1 MNRRSFIN
9 SLAIGA
15 TTLAFFTKVAHAQTV
30 PPVTP
35 NPANP
40 PVPQAI
46 PVVITMDISN
56 NHGHHGAISY
66 ESVIIGNQLT
76 IDIQGDS
83 GHPHTLTL
91 TEDDLKVLRQKLV
104 VDVKSSVDANHAH
117 MVRITRIPVP
127 NLV

>member
-9 SLAIGA
+9 TIAIGA
-15 TTLAFFTKVAHAQTV
+15 TTLAFFTKVAQAQTA
-30 PPVTP
+30 PPVVP

-40 PVPQAI
+40 SGSPSI
-46 PVVITMDISN
+46 PVSITLDISN
-56 NHGHHGAISY
+56 NHGHHGFISY

-83 GHPHTLTL
+83 GHPHTIIL
-91 TEDDLKVLRQKLV
+91 TEQDLTVLRQKLV

>member
-9 SLAIGA
+9 SMAIGA
-15 TTLAFFTKVAHAQTV
+15 TSLAFFTKVAQAQTV
-30 PPVTP
+30 
-35 NPANP
+35 P

-46 PVVITMDISN
+46 PVSITMDISN
-56 NHGHHGAISY
+56 NHGHHGVISY

-83 GHPHTLTL
+83 GHPHTLIL